1 MFLFQ
6 LPRAGASCARAQVEF
21 GGFSLEKILRLWNFA
36 AMITSRRPHYAVVPC
51 RLEIDRNVL
60 QELMERATGY
70 RVELRFVDGQLR
82 VAPHGP
88 TEASAILVLARHVV
102 TSELEALAQELEF
115 LCPEPRRIE
124 YPFEETTDRAGSSR
138 VQTSGVSLLDGS
150 PAGSSVD
157 QRSGVSLLDGSP
169 AGQRSGVSLLD
180 APPPPCQ
187 GSLVDT
193 PDVNAEARIVPT
205 GVLDAMVLAR
215 FYGSQDLLEFS
226 RLSIVHNLCVDD
238 DRCWV
243 ALSVCEVRRT
253 FVLVLRG
260 NGF

>member
-60 QELMERATGY
+60 QELMETATGY

-88 TEASAILVLARHVV
+88 TEASAILVLSRHFV
-102 TSELEALAQELEF
+102 TEELEALAQ
-115 LCPEPRRIE
+115 
-124 YPFEETTDRAGSSR
+124 ETTDRAGSSR